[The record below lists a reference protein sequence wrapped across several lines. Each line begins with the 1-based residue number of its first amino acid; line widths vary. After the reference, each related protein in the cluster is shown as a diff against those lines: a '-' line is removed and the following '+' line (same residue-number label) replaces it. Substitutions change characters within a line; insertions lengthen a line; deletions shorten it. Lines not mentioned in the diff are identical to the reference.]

1 MKALLD
7 TSFFLRLLDSNDPLH
22 ENAKDYFEY
31 MLNNGFEL
39 YISTIAIA
47 EFCVR
52 NSLDHL
58 PFKNVRVLPFNI
70 FHAEEAGNVYRLVLD
85 ERKRRGAE
93 GPKREVVQNDS
104 KQFAQAVSERF
115 DWYVSSDSEAVKVY
129 SIFKD
134 SVNHKF
140 LYVDIGNPINQYTG
154 QLF

>member
-58 PFKNVRVLPFNI
+58 PLKNVRVLPFNI

-93 GPKREVVQNDS
+93 R
-104 KQFAQAVSERF
+104 
-115 DWYVSSDSEAVKVY
+115 
-129 SIFKD
+129 I
-134 SVNHKF
+134 
-140 LYVDIGNPINQYTG
+140 
-154 QLF
+154 